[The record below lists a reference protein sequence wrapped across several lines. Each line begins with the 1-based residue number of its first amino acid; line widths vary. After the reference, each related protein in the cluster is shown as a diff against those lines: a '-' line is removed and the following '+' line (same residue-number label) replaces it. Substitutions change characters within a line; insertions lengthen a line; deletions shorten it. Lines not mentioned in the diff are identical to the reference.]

1 MSLINEAL
9 KRTRDGSHRHGP
21 LPATAPAAYRLA
33 PPPPPRHGPA
43 ARRYLALAGLLI
55 ATAAAGVA
63 AYQFFPRRTTAPAL
77 TADVQSAEAEL
88 VQRLLTRPPAAL
100 PPPPAPP
107 SPPAAVAPPVATAPA
122 PAVPTVV
129 APSAPNAATP
139 VVSPPR
145 ELPALSLQG
154 ILRGGKLAEAM
165 INGYTYRVGDSVSG
179 ATVVAIEDSAV
190 RLELD
195 GREFTLRMR

>member
-43 ARRYLALAGLLI
+43 SRRYLALTGLLI

-88 VQRLLTRPPAAL
+88 VQRLLTRSPATPAAPPAT
-100 PPPPAPP
+100 PPPPAATTAPTA
-107 SPPAAVAPPVATAPA
+107 PAATAPA
-122 PAVPTVV
+122 VPVEPAAV
-129 APSAPNAATP
+129 TP
-139 VVSPPR
+139 PVSPPR
-145 ELPALSLQG
+145 EVPALSLQG
-154 ILRGGKLAEAM
+154 ILRGGKFAEAM

>member
-43 ARRYLALAGLLI
+43 SRRYLALAGLLI

-88 VQRLLTRPPAAL
+88 VQRLLTRSPATPAAPPAK
-100 PPPPAPP
+100 PPPPA
-107 SPPAAVAPPVATAPA
+107 ATAPA
-122 PAVPTVV
+122 VPVEPAAVKP
-129 APSAPNAATP
+129 P
-139 VVSPPR
+139 VSPPR

-154 ILRGGKLAEAM
+154 ILRGGKFAEAM

-179 ATVVAIEDSAV
+179 ATVVGIEDSAV